1 MASLMLVN
9 PRKRRRK
16 SKSKTRA
23 KRRSPSKRLSTV
35 TTRTV
40 RRYRRNPIKKT
51 GIMNTVTGGAI
62 GAAGALAVDVAL
74 QKLPIPANLK
84 TDQIAPVTKAAVGIA
99 LGMAVSKFG
108 KNKKMGEQLAGG
120 AVTVALYEA
129 GKKMVGPSLGL
140 SAVDEGLLGWDDGL
154 MGSDWGDDFGYTNP
168 ATTYDDD
175 SMGYYDE

>member
-1 MASLMLVN
+1 MPSLMLVN

-16 SKSKTRA
+16 TRSKTRA

-35 TTRTV
+35 TTRSV

-51 GIMNTVTGGAI
+51 GIMSTVTGGAI
-62 GAAGALAVDVAL
+62 GAAGALAADVAI

-84 TDQIAPVTKAAVGIA
+84 TEQMAPVTKAAVGIA

-129 GKKMVGPSLGL
+129 GKKMIGPSLGL
-140 SAVDEGLLGWDDGL
+140 SGVDDSLLGWDDGL

-168 ATTYDDD
+168 ASTYDD